1 MTQRVLILEDQ
12 AFQRGFLA
20 NLFGSRA
27 DVQVDA
33 CEDVEAAIALCACQP
48 YDLVVSD
55 LLMPGQDGIQF
66 IQALAAQPRP
76 PRLAVVSAAPR
87 RMMTS
92 ARLMA
97 ESLGLDVIGLLP
109 KPVAAA
115 DVDALFEALAQARP
129 AAGEVP
135 ARAPAAPEP
144 DASQLRQAMADGSLT
159 AWFSRR
165 NRCSPDG
172 WWRPKPWCAG
182 AIRSWARW
190 PLAASCRR
198 SAATGWRASCC
209 G

>member
-12 AFQRGFLA
+12 PFQRGFLA

-27 DVQVDA
+27 GVQVDA
-33 CEDVEAAIALCACQP
+33 CEDVDAAIALCACQP

-97 ESLGLDVIGLLP
+97 ESLGLEVIGLLP

-115 DVDALFEALAQARP
+115 EVNALFEALAQARP
-129 AAGEVP
+129 ATGKAP
-135 ARAPAAPEP
+135 RARRLHPNRMFRSCARPWPMAA
-144 DASQLRQAMADGSLT
+144 
-159 AWFSRR
+159 
-165 NRCSPDG
+165 
-172 WWRPKPWCAG
+172 
-182 AIRSWARW
+182 
-190 PLAASCRR
+190 
-198 SAATGWRASCC
+198 
-209 G
+209 

>member
-66 IQALAAQPRP
+66 IQA
-76 PRLAVVSAAPR
+76 
-87 RMMTS
+87 
-92 ARLMA
+92 
-97 ESLGLDVIGLLP
+97 
-109 KPVAAA
+109 
-115 DVDALFEALAQARP
+115 
-129 AAGEVP
+129 
-135 ARAPAAPEP
+135 
-144 DASQLRQAMADGSLT
+144 
-159 AWFSRR
+159 
-165 NRCSPDG
+165 
-172 WWRPKPWCAG
+172 WRPSRVRRAL
-182 AIRSWARW
+182 RW
-190 PLAASCRR
+190 SVRR
-198 SAATGWRASCC
+198 RG